1 MEFIISHT
9 DDVLVS
15 HAGLALAGALLGR
28 TSLRSRLD
36 ALAVEGLKRP
46 AMPHGEVL
54 LSMIGLLC
62 LGKSDY
68 AAIEPFRDES
78 FFARSLG
85 LSRLPSEETLRQRM
99 DQLGSAPLTILQ
111 EETASLLGDN
121 APVLAACHRGR
132 VPLDVD
138 VSPWNNSG
146 TRPTGAGRQGGSVTA
161 EQGHRFLVQDRQRRR
176 AELVH
181 P

>member
-1 MEFIISHT
+1 MEFILSHT

-15 HAGLALAGALLGR
+15 HSGLALAGALRQR
-28 TSLRSRLD
+28 TDLRSRLD
-36 ALAVEGLKRP
+36 AMAVEGLTRP

-68 AAIEPFRDES
+68 AAIEPFRGES

-85 LSRLPSEETLRQRM
+85 LNRLPSEETLRQRM

-111 EETASLLGDN
+111 EETAGMLQEN
-121 APVLAACHRGR
+121 APTLAACHRGR
-132 VPLDVD
+132 
-138 VSPWNNSG
+138 
-146 TRPTGAGRQGGSVTA
+146 RPAVAGAGGR
-161 EQGHRFLVQDRQRRR
+161 HRHVADAPGAAHGVGRRGD
-176 AELVH
+176 
-181 P
+181 